1 MSEISINNL
10 DTERI
15 FLESCR
21 ILKVNGSIDLYFY
34 SNGGVIMKIGAR
46 IATGFLVVLLIMMIS
61 SGFGVY
67 LIKNMNAS
75 TNVMQDVDL
84 GLLEKTNRLAINNGL
99 EVASIRGFLIG
110 GQTSYLD
117 QYNKLDKED
126 KESRQYLIS
135 VAATPEDKQYITDIE
150 ALDNRYKKIVAEKVI
165 PLKHEGNLEAVV
177 PLMSNELAPA
187 AAAIRDKVEEYRSYR
202 EKKMNES
209 FDAAQAAGEK
219 AQLIMLVMT
228 GIAIVIGAVTA
239 IKITKSVSTPLK
251 AAVSALNN
259 VADGDFAFKVE
270 ERFLRSK
277 DEVGDLAR
285 AVEKMVEKVGAV
297 LKKIAISAETLAS
310 SSQQLT
316 ASTDQSAQ
324 ASSQVAQSITEVAHG
339 AAQQMNSANESTDV
353 VKEMSAGLDQAA
365 KNTTA
370 VAGVTEQT
378 ARSAKDGSTIVRQ
391 AVAQMASIQQSSL
404 LVADTVDKLNGRSQE
419 IGQIIDAI
427 SGIAGQTNLLAL
439 NAAIEAA
446 RAGEQG
452 RGFAVVAEEVR
463 KLAEQSQEA
472 AKQIAEIINEIRS
485 DTDQAVLAMN
495 DSVKDVKAG
504 TEIVNN
510 AGNNFE
516 KIVELVTDVSTQV
529 EDISVAVQ
537 QMAGGSKQIVES
549 VQKIANVSRTTVG
562 ETQTV
567 SAATQE
573 QSAAIEE
580 IATSSRALA
589 QMAEELQLEIR
600 QFKV

>member
-1 MSEISINNL
+1 
-10 DTERI
+10 
-15 FLESCR
+15 
-21 ILKVNGSIDLYFY
+21 
-34 SNGGVIMKIGAR
+34 MKIGAR
-46 IATGFLVVLLIMMIS
+46 ITAGFLVVLLIMMIS

-75 TNVMQDVDL
+75 TNAMQDVDL

-99 EVASIRGFLIG
+99 EVASVRGFLIG

-126 KESRQYLIS
+126 RESRQYLAS
-135 VAATPEDKQYITDIE
+135 VAATPEDKQYIADIE
-150 ALDNRYKKIVAEKVI
+150 TLDNRYKKIVAEKVI
-165 PLKHEGNLEAVV
+165 PLKREGDLEAVV

-209 FDAAQAAGEK
+209 FDKAQAAGAT
-219 AQLIMLVMT
+219 AQMVMLLMT

-239 IKITKSVSTPLK
+239 FKITKSVSVPLK
-251 AAVSALNN
+251 LAVSALNK
-259 VADGDFAFKVE
+259 VADGDFSFKVE
-270 ERFLRSK
+270 ARFLQNA
-277 DEVGDLAR
+277 DEIGDLAR
-285 AVEKMVEKVGAV
+285 AVEKMVEKVGSV

-324 ASSQVAQSITEVAHG
+324 ASGQVAQSITEVAHG
-339 AAQQMNSANESTDV
+339 AAQQMNSANEAADV
-353 VKEMSAGLDQAA
+353 VKEMSTGLDQAA
-365 KNTTA
+365 KNTTM

-378 ARSAKDGSTIVRQ
+378 AKSAKEGSTIVRQ
-391 AVAQMASIQQSSL
+391 AVVQMASIQQSSL

-463 KLAEQSQEA
+463 KLAEQSQSA
-472 AKQIAEIINEIRS
+472 AKQIAEIIHEIRS
-485 DTDQAVLAMN
+485 DTGQAVLAMN

-504 TEIVNN
+504 TEIVNT

-516 KIVELVTDVSTQV
+516 KIVELVTAVSTQV

-549 VQKIANVSRTTVG
+549 VEKIANVSRSTVG

-600 QFKV
+600 QFRV